1 MIKNYSKSNY
11 SINCEFRRCKHMY
24 KIVSVICILLLF
36 IVAMLTNFSLLS
48 NSFSTVLI
56 VLLMLVYFIGIV
68 FIKFNL
74 FNKVI
79 SKYKRRKKSTNE
91 E

>member
-1 MIKNYSKSNY
+1 
-11 SINCEFRRCKHMY
+11 MY
-24 KIVSVICILLLF
+24 KTISVICILLLF
-36 IVAMLTNFSLLS
+36 IVAILTNFSLLS

-56 VLLMLVYFIGIV
+56 VLLMTAYFIGIV
-68 FIKFNL
+68 FIKFDL

-79 SKYKRRKKSTNE
+79 SKYNRRWKSTNE

>member
-1 MIKNYSKSNY
+1 
-11 SINCEFRRCKHMY
+11 MY
-24 KIVSVICILLLF
+24 KTISVICILLLF

-56 VLLMLVYFIGIV
+56 VLLMIAYFIGIV
-68 FIKFNL
+68 FIKFDL

-79 SKYKRRKKSTNE
+79 STYRRRKKSTNE
-91 E
+91 A

>member
-1 MIKNYSKSNY
+1 
-11 SINCEFRRCKHMY
+11 MY
-24 KIVSVICILLLF
+24 KIISVICILLLF

-56 VLLMLVYFIGIV
+56 VLLMITYFIGIV
-68 FIKFNL
+68 FVKIGL

-79 SKYKRRKKSTNE
+79 SKNKRREKSTNE

>member
-1 MIKNYSKSNY
+1 
-11 SINCEFRRCKHMY
+11 MY
-24 KIVSVICILLLF
+24 KIISVICILLLF

-56 VLLMLVYFIGIV
+56 VLLMIVYFIGIV
-68 FIKFNL
+68 FIKFDL

-79 SKYKRRKKSTNE
+79 SKYTRRKKSTNE
-91 E
+91 A

>member
-1 MIKNYSKSNY
+1 
-11 SINCEFRRCKHMY
+11 MY
-24 KIVSVICILLLF
+24 KTISVICILLLF

-56 VLLMLVYFIGIV
+56 VLLMIAYFIGIV
-68 FIKFNL
+68 FIKFDL

>member
-1 MIKNYSKSNY
+1 
-11 SINCEFRRCKHMY
+11 MY
-24 KIVSVICILLLF
+24 KTISVICILLLF

-56 VLLMLVYFIGIV
+56 VLLMIAYFIGIV
-68 FIKFNL
+68 FIKFDL

-91 E
+91 EECQVHSLSM